1 MKKTPIIASVVAII
15 AIAAIGIVGFKF
27 EIFKPL
33 YTPKSVLV
41 TDKFLLVSNNQTT
54 NPKNIENVLKS
65 LDPIFL
71 EMIADET
78 KMHYKIEN
86 WKLSV
91 LPNSPENKDWVHAVG
106 EAITILG
113 KIPREMIIVY
123 DKKRNLIVD
132 SRGLMLFNDYEN
144 YSPSDI
150 ETYTML
156 KRLPN
161 LIGIEII
168 RWGYDNNTYSRNNTA
183 KGVGK
188 VTNNSKVTVKNIR
201 GKVIYSDK
209 NGKLVNTDM
218 INILSFDELAPGEMR
233 HFDWMTFNCP
243 DAERARIDLVLN

>member
-1 MKKTPIIASVVAII
+1 MKKTPIIASVVAVIVI
-15 AIAAIGIVGFKF
+15 VAIGIAGFKF
-27 EIFKPL
+27 QIFKPL
-33 YTPKSVLV
+33 YTPKSVFI
-41 TDKFLLVSNNQTT
+41 TDNFLSVLNNKST
-54 NPKNIENVLKS
+54 NQKDIQNAYKS
-65 LDPIFL
+65 LDPTFV
-71 EMIADET
+71 EMITDNT
-78 KMHYKIEN
+78 KMHYTMEN

-91 LPNSPENKDWVHAVG
+91 LPNSPEGIDFVRAVG
-106 EAITILG
+106 NAKTILG
-113 KIPREMIIVY
+113 MIPREMILIY
-123 DKKRNLIVD
+123 DKKINLVVD

-188 VTNNSKVTVKNIR
+188 ITNNSKVTVKNIR

-209 NGKLVNTDM
+209 DGKLVNTDM
-218 INILSFDELAPGEMR
+218 INILSYDELAPGEMR

-243 DAERARIDLVLN
+243 DAERARIDIVLN